1 MEGIVIG
8 EGLNLRHLMGVL
20 TQFYGK
26 LGMSGVK
33 LWPSYFPYTEPSMQV
48 MVYYEKVGRW
58 LEMGGSGIFRPEVT
72 LPLGV
77 KKPVL
82 AWGCGLERLLML
94 RLGITGHK
102 GALQQRPRMVEE
114 KKRDCQFSRYLLN
127 PKGSQ
132 FVLSIFIISTNHSA

>member
-1 MEGIVIG
+1 
-8 EGLNLRHLMGVL
+8 MGVL
-20 TQFYGK
+20 TRFYGK

-48 MVYYEKVGRW
+48 MVYYDKVGKW

-77 KKPVL
+77 KKPVI

-94 RLGITGHK
+94 QARDTGHT
-102 GALQQRPRMVEE
+102 GALQQRPRLVEE
-114 KKRDCQFSRYLLN
+114 KRNCQF
-127 PKGSQ
+127 
-132 FVLSIFIISTNHSA
+132 